1 VSIRI
6 EIRGAQGSLL
16 HRVVNEGLPLLR
28 ERMEEQDRSLPGF
41 VWRELEAFVDCG
53 DAARGFAWLV
63 CDDCGFHRL
72 VPFSCKGRGFCPSCI
87 GRRMAERAA
96 RWVDELVPVVPVRQ
110 WVLTV
115 PWAHRWQL
123 ARHPDLLRQ
132 VDQVLVRAV
141 SRWLSER
148 AGLGKSGQTG
158 AISVTQRF
166 GSAPGVER

>member
-1 VSIRI
+1 MGPHRTASRALFVMPAAESRK
-6 EIRGAQGSLL
+6 SL
-16 HRVVNEGLPLLR
+16 
-28 ERMEEQDRSLPGF
+28 

-63 CDDCGFHRL
+63 CDDCEFHRL

-96 RWVDELVPVVPVRQ
+96 RWVDELVPAVPVRQ

-115 PWAHRWQL
+115 PWAHRWHL

-132 VDQVLVRAV
+132 VDQVLVQTV